1 MIDRASVQSWLDA
14 YVRAWET
21 YDPEAIGA
29 LFSEDAVYHYDPFGE
44 PLRGRDAI
52 VASWLEEPDAPG
64 TYAGHYEPVAID
76 GNLAVTN
83 GRSRYFEEDGATLKS
98 EYDNVFILRF
108 DGDGRCA
115 EYREWYM
122 ERPAE

>member
-1 MIDRASVQSWLDA
+1 MIDRARVQSWLDA
-14 YVRAWET
+14 YARAWET

-64 TYAGHYEPVAID
+64 TYAAHYEPVPIE

-83 GRSRYFEEDGATLKS
+83 GRSRYFQEDGATLKT

-108 DGDGRCA
+108 DDDGRCT

-122 ERPAE
+122 ERPTE